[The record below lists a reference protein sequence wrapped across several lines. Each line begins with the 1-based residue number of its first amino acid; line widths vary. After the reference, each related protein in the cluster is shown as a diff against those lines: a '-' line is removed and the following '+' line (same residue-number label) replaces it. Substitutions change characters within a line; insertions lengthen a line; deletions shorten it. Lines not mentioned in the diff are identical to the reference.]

1 MISAWLYEYIY
12 LLLIMVLTLY
22 QYSRYS
28 RYSRYSWSRVL
39 RPASQNNLSA
49 LILAIGLAIFIGFRP
64 VSRLFGDTVNYNRY
78 YQYILGERFVFDW
91 DATDIVFEN
100 LLTYFASLSIDVK
113 YFFLLIAAIYFGGMF
128 IACRKLFP
136 RDAMYALLVILGA
149 FSTFSYGVN
158 GIRAGAAASIFLI
171 AIAYKD
177 KRLLSYLLMALS
189 YGIHHSMQVLIIA
202 YIVVSLV
209 KQPKYYLW
217 LWVFSFIMALLHVSF
232 FQHLF
237 AGFTDEAGAGYLVFD
252 ATEESVYITGFRLD
266 FIIYSAMPILV
277 GYYLIFKRKLQSERF
292 NFIYNLY
299 VLANSVWL
307 LCIYASYT
315 NRIAYLSW
323 QLLPIVLI
331 YPFFN
336 EKLYPQQYKQAN
348 YIALA
353 HLAFTL
359 FMALIYY

>member
-12 LLLIMVLTLY
+12 LLLVAILTFAQCF
-22 QYSRYS
+22 QYN
-28 RYSRYSWSRVL
+28 RYSWTRVL
-39 RPASQNNLSA
+39 NPAPQRNIVPLLLVVFLS
-49 LILAIGLAIFIGFRP
+49 LFIGFRP
-64 VSRLFGDTVNYNRY
+64 ISQLFVDTIGYDEY
-78 YQYILGERFVFDW
+78 YQFIFGEVFSFDW
-91 DATDIVFEN
+91 DTTDLVFIN
-100 LLTYFASLSIDVK
+100 LMHYCASLRLDVSI
-113 YFFLLIAAIYFGGMF
+113 FFLIISTIYFCGMY
-128 IACRKLFP
+128 IACRKMFP
-136 RDAMYALLVILGA
+136 RDSMFALLILLAA

-158 GIRAGAAASIFLI
+158 GIRSGAAASIFLV
-171 AIAYKD
+171 ALAYRD
-177 KRLLSYLLMALS
+177 KKWLSYLLMALA
-189 YGIHHSMQVLIIA
+189 YTFHHSMQALIVA
-202 YIVVSLV
+202 YIIVSLV

-217 LWVFSFIMALLHVSF
+217 LWAFCFVMALLHVSF

-237 AGFTDEAGAGYLVFD
+237 AGFTDEQGAGYLMFD

-266 FIIYSAMPILV
+266 FIMYSAMPILV

-359 FMALIYY
+359 FMAFVYY

>member
-12 LLLIMVLTLY
+12 LLLVAILTFAQCF
-22 QYSRYS
+22 QYN
-28 RYSRYSWSRVL
+28 RYSWTRVL
-39 RPASQNNLSA
+39 RPASKNNTSA
-49 LILAIGLAIFIGFRP
+49 LLLVIGLAIFIGLRP
-64 VSRLFGDTVNYNRY
+64 VSKIFGDTIAYDRI
-78 YQYILGERFVFDW
+78 YQYFLGEQFVFDW

-100 LLTYFASLSIDVK
+100 LLTYFASQSIDVE
-113 YFFLLIAAIYFGGMF
+113 YFFLLIATIYFGGMF

-136 RDAMYALLVILGA
+136 RDAMYALLVLLGA

-177 KRLLSYLLMALS
+177 KRLLSYLLMALA
-189 YGIHHSMQVLIIA
+189 YGFHHSMQVLIIA
-202 YIVVSLV
+202 YIVVSLI
-209 KQPKYYLW
+209 KNPKYYLW
-217 LWVFSFIMALLHVSF
+217 LWGFCFVMALLHVSF

-237 AGFTDEAGAGYLVFD
+237 AGFTDEQGAGYLMFD
-252 ATEESVYITGFRLD
+252 ATEESAYITGFRLD
-266 FIIYSAMPILV
+266 FIMYSAMPILV

-307 LCIYASYT
+307 LCMYASYT
-315 NRIAYLSW
+315 NRIVYLSW

-331 YPFFN
+331 YPFLN
-336 EKLYPQQYKQAN
+336 EKMYPQQYRTLSL
-348 YIALA
+348 IAIA
-353 HLAFTL
+353 HLSFTL
-359 FMALIYY
+359 FMEFIYY